1 MKKLFAVAVM
11 AVLVLSGCAVKQPTP
26 RYERDKQAN
35 RTVIQSGKQVE
46 IFYHAD
52 DFGVVDLGGSKSVG
66 LLGILGP
73 IGLLAGLGADAAHK
87 LDSKSR
93 TERRSEE
100 FSKLI
105 ADNLPD
111 DSINQTFARQIGD
124 LLEKDGRQVKVTKV
138 TRPGGSDDLSQST
151 SADLVPTDGY
161 MQLWL
166 RVSTGYGATSAT
178 DSYKP
183 MTIIEY
189 ALKDPEGTP
198 LMSRSFTRF
207 YGESDKTYLTYA
219 GLLGDYKAARD
230 ELGARL
236 TYWSSPVYTEIFQFS
251 DAVASTK

>member
-1 MKKLFAVAVM
+1 MKKLFAVAVI
-11 AVLVLSGCAVKQPTP
+11 AVVALSGCAVKQPTP
-26 RYERDKQAN
+26 RYQLDKQAN
-35 RTVIQSGKQVE
+35 RTAIQSGKQVE

-52 DFGVVDLGGSKSVG
+52 EYAVVDLGGSNSVG

-105 ADNLPD
+105 TDNLPGE
-111 DSINQTFARQIGD
+111 SINQTFARQIGD
-124 LLEKDGRQVKVTKV
+124 LLEKDGRQVKVTQV
-138 TRPGGSDDLSQST
+138 TRPSGSGDLARST
-151 SADLVPTDGY
+151 SSDLVATDGY
-161 MQLWL
+161 MQLML

-178 DSYKP
+178 DSFKP
-183 MTIIEY
+183 VTIIEY
-189 ALKDPEGTP
+189 ALKDSEGAA

-207 YGESDKTYLTYA
+207 YGESNKTYLTYA

-230 ELGARL
+230 ELSARL
-236 TYWSSPVYTEIFQFS
+236 TYWSEPVYTEIFRF
-251 DAVASTK
+251 AEPVAAK